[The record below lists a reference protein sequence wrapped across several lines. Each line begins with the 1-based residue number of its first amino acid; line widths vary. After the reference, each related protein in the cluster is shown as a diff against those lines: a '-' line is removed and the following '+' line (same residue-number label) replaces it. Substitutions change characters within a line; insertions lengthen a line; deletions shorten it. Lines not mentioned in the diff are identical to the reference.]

1 MIKQQLKYKNLTD
14 TRIKEAT
21 NKILDM
27 FKHGD
32 VSKTISLLTFPK
44 FDIPCNSWS
53 LRNRLIAYLHGTGDA
68 RGFMMWKE
76 TERKV
81 KKGRKAFY
89 ILAPNLIKVD
99 QKINRLYF
107 PIIVLDGK
115 LFGITN
121 EEGKPNVRE
130 EKFIPLIIETGDDY
144 LDRIIIYIV
153 RKDYLETFIDK
164 LGEDLKSFNG
174 NIVSFLSHPPH

>member
-1 MIKQQLKYKNLTD
+1 MK
-14 TRIKEAT
+14 
-21 NKILDM
+21 
-27 FKHGD
+27 
-32 VSKTISLLTFPK
+32 
-44 FDIPCNSWS
+44 
-53 LRNRLIAYLHGTGDA
+53 
-68 RGFMMWKE
+68 
-76 TERKV
+76 
-81 KKGRKAFY
+81 
-89 ILAPNLIKVD
+89 KVD